1 MKGRGRMPLKDDPE
15 GDLWIVLHSGLS
27 VWNRDG
33 VLRGVLPR
41 GSIVRV
47 LRGAPGARGRRL
59 GWEIGPGGLV
69 GWVSGE
75 GLAPWTPL
83 EPGGE
88 EK

>member
-1 MKGRGRMPLKDDPE
+1 MPLKDDPE

-47 LRGAPGARGRRL
+47 PRGAGSARDRRL

-69 GWVSGE
+69 GWMSDE
-75 GLAPWTPL
+75 GLAPWTSHD
-83 EPGGE
+83 EG
-88 EK
+88 